1 MTVRPGADVQ
11 AVAHRLNAAAA
22 AIPGGSA
29 FTFDTQPTPG
39 QVLALKDVAV
49 LPLALAAFLTLL
61 AIGAV
66 GHALSSAVRHR
77 RHELAILRALG
88 LTRWQ
93 SRLVLATQATLL
105 AVIGLA
111 FGIPLGLI
119 LGRALWRAAADL
131 APLAYQ
137 PPVAVWALALVAPAR
152 PTGRYPAG
160 RLAGRTR
167 GPAAS
172 RPAAAHRIRRTA

>member
-1 MTVRPGADVQ
+1 M
-11 AVAHRLNAAAA
+11 
-22 AIPGGSA
+22 
-29 FTFDTQPTPG
+29 
-39 QVLALKDVAV
+39 LALKDVAV

-111 FGIPLGLI
+111 FGIPLGVI
-119 LGRALWRAAADL
+119 LGRTLWRAAADL

-137 PPVAVWALALVAPAR
+137 PPVAVWALALVAPAALLAAILLAAWPGER
-152 PTGRYPAG
+152 AA
-160 RLAGRTR
+160 RL
-167 GPAAS
+167 
-172 RPAAAHRIRRTA
+172 RTAQLLRTE